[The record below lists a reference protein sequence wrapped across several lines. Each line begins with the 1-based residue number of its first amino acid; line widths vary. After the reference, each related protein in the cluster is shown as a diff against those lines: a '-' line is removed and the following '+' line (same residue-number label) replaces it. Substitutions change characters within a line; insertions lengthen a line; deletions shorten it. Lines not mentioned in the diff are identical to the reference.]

1 MDDSRYVTPEH
12 THLVHSRNIPGNLK
26 GKWLDW
32 VRMKYQV
39 WTYRLICIDYSIVK
53 VWYFNKTLFN
63 RSILQTNHYVNW
75 LNNTGG
81 LTNFVMEITRFFKSL
96 KIPKEI
102 CQISTLVP
110 QRLGPNLQLTDNLR
124 LSQPIISKRMRL
136 SFVLTYIGSEHI
148 AKKFWIFQFVIFI
161 ETKLLIISIH
171 CLLSEL
177 YSISAYSRSWNV
189 RCFLCF

>member
-12 THLVHSRNIPGNLK
+12 THLVHSRNILGNSK

-39 WTYRLICIDYSIVK
+39 WT
-53 VWYFNKTLFN
+53 YFNKTLFN

-110 QRLGPNLQLTDNLR
+110 QRLGPNLQQTGNLR
-124 LSQPIISKRMRL
+124 LSQPIISKRMRW

-148 AKKFWIFQFVIFI
+148 TKKFWIFQFVIVI